1 MTQQEL
7 EQRIIDLERRFFPI
21 EKIMY
26 ETSKDKIE
34 VVKQQEI
41 DNNGTSYTI
50 SAVIETDKG
59 MNTINFKVKA
69 WTEKQALYFA
79 NEKVIYPQM
88 VRLQNDGK
96 IKWFKTIS
104 KQIINK

>member
-1 MTQQEL
+1 MTIEQM

-21 EKIMY
+21 EKVMY
-26 ETSKDKIE
+26 ETSKDRIE

-59 MNTINFKVKA
+59 TNTIQFKVKA

-96 IKWFKTIS
+96 IQWFKTIS
-104 KQIINK
+104 KQII